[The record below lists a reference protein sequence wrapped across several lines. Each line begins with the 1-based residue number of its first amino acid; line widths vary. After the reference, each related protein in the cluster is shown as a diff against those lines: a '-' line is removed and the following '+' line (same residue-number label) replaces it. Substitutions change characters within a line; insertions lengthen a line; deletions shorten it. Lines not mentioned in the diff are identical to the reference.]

1 MPSAREIVENSRRE
15 IVKEVI
21 EDMKRGYFFAIDR
34 WNKEALRPQ
43 NPITQV
49 KYQGI
54 NRIRLA
60 FQAKKMNYQ
69 DPRWI
74 TFLQAKEQGWKVKNE
89 ENGTVCEKW
98 IWTKEKIEKDEDGN
112 EKKTIIN
119 LRKPIVYYFTLFNA
133 EQIEGIP
140 KLEKKQMNETELGK
154 VADDFIKS
162 SECEIVEKVQD
173 EAYYIPSEDKIVLP
187 PREYF
192 KSEESFLGTLFHEM
206 SHSTGHPTRLNRDI
220 VNEFGTVEY
229 AKEELRA
236 ELGAMFIEA
245 DLNLDFKE
253 NVNADHTNYLKSW
266 ISVLEDNPDELFKAG
281 NDSSKISERLIDN
294 YNKCIQLENN
304 KIKQVEIVI
313 LNDTDYGK
321 NSLWRVPL
329 NKFKDGE
336 IGTFI
341 MNLTNE
347 ELEDFK
353 GYVKEEYS
361 SNVIYNNLLEYLQEN
376 NISFEDLIQEEIEE
390 MEILGG

>member
-1 MPSAREIVENSRRE
+1 
-15 IVKEVI
+15 
-21 EDMKRGYFFAIDR
+21 
-34 WNKEALRPQ
+34 
-43 NPITQV
+43 
-49 KYQGI
+49 
-54 NRIRLA
+54 
-60 FQAKKMNYQ
+60 
-69 DPRWI
+69 
-74 TFLQAKEQGWKVKNE
+74 
-89 ENGTVCEKW
+89 
-98 IWTKEKIEKDEDGN
+98 
-112 EKKTIIN
+112 
-119 LRKPIVYYFTLFNA
+119 
-133 EQIEGIP
+133 
-140 KLEKKQMNETELGK
+140 MNETELGK

-206 SHSTGHPTRLNRDI
+206 SHSTGHQTRLNRDI

-376 NISFEDLIQEEIEE
+376 NISFEDLIEEEIEE

>member
-74 TFLQAKEQGWKVKNE
+74 TLLQAKEQGWTVKNE

>member
-1 MPSAREIVENSRRE
+1 M
-15 IVKEVI
+15 
-21 EDMKRGYFFAIDR
+21 
-34 WNKEALRPQ
+34 
-43 NPITQV
+43 
-49 KYQGI
+49 
-54 NRIRLA
+54 
-60 FQAKKMNYQ
+60 
-69 DPRWI
+69 
-74 TFLQAKEQGWKVKNE
+74 
-89 ENGTVCEKW
+89 
-98 IWTKEKIEKDEDGN
+98 
-112 EKKTIIN
+112 
-119 LRKPIVYYFTLFNA
+119 
-133 EQIEGIP
+133 
-140 KLEKKQMNETELGK
+140 
-154 VADDFIKS
+154 
-162 SECEIVEKVQD
+162 
-173 EAYYIPSEDKIVLP
+173 
-187 PREYF
+187 
-192 KSEESFLGTLFHEM
+192 
-206 SHSTGHPTRLNRDI
+206 
-220 VNEFGTVEY
+220 
-229 AKEELRA
+229 
-236 ELGAMFIEA
+236 
-245 DLNLDFKE
+245 NLDFKE